1 MDLTKYQ
8 HSDSVV
14 VAAPPDAVY
23 ALVSDVTRVGEI
35 SPVCKS
41 GAWNDDARTSFTG
54 TNVLP
59 DREYSTVCRV
69 DVAEPGREFA
79 FVNRGTGDSGDLVR
93 WSYTFAPSGDG
104 TEVTETWQVL
114 PGFVDQVQQ
123 MAPDTD
129 VSQILDVI
137 LPATQQGIAA
147 TLANVKAVAE
157 AEA

>member
-23 ALVSDVTRVGEI
+23 ALVSDVTRVGEL
-35 SPVCKS
+35 SPVCKA
-41 GAWNDDARTSFTG
+41 GTWNDDTRTSFAG
-54 TNVLP
+54 TNVLT
-59 DREYSTVCRV
+59 DREYSTFCRV
-69 DVAEPGREFA
+69 DVAEPEREFT
-79 FVNRGTGDSGDLVR
+79 FVNRGTNDSRDLVR
-93 WSYTFAPSGDG
+93 WSYTFAPNGAG

-114 PGFVDQVQQ
+114 DGFVDQVQE
-123 MAPDTD
+123 MAPDSD